1 MTATISDEVAAKAMS
16 AAASI
21 PERVRGRHIT
31 AQNAVGN
38 RYHGESTP
46 LSAISIGASGSRI
59 RAAPSM
65 ARSQGDRMYP
75 SLA

>member
-1 MTATISDEVAAKAMS
+1 MTATICNEAAAKAMS
-16 AAASI
+16 ATASI

-38 RYHGESTP
+38 RYHGEVTP

-65 ARSQGDRMYP
+65 ARSHGDRMYP